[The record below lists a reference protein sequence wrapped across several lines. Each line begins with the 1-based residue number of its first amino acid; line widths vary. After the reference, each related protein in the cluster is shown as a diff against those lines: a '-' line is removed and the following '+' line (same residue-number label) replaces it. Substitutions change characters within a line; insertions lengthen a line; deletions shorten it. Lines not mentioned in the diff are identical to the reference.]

1 MRLGKLIDMLKKC
14 DQEKPLFLRVDGV
27 IKYYP
32 CDISSYRGDYSHLAI
47 ERNETEDSSP
57 IKVGDFIKELEL
69 CIGKTFTGYKGGDFV
84 MDDTTPIWVSDYG
97 ITESYKVIPPVELYN
112 LVYIDTFE
120 DDYI

>member
-69 CIGKTFTGYKGGDFV
+69 CIGKTFTGYKGGDFT
-84 MDDTTPIWVSDYG
+84 MGRNTPVWVANYGNSGSTGIVDVFKKEYCVVLKTDYC
-97 ITESYKVIPPVELYN
+97 EL
-112 LVYIDTFE
+112 
-120 DDYI
+120 